1 MRKNGDK
8 LKITTTCKERYSPQ
22 ERKSKKTQGFR
33 WQNWGYLRPWEASI
47 NLWAWGNTHQEIG
60 WRRKGCFCA
69 NLNFLRLDR
78 LSFI

>member
-33 WQNWGYLRPWEASI
+33 
-47 NLWAWGNTHQEIG
+47 
-60 WRRKGCFCA
+60 
-69 NLNFLRLDR
+69 
-78 LSFI
+78 